1 MEPHVDAHKDLHSE
15 QGALRGEH
23 PGRSRN
29 PLIKVRDLAW
39 LEFEKPDLVRAEAFA
54 RAFGF
59 TTVLHT
65 ADELYLRG
73 TDAGSTC
80 VIVRRGTHS
89 RFVGPAF
96 AAQDKADVE
105 RLASATGRTTRT
117 LPEAIGGVAVELTD
131 PSGIPVRVVA
141 GMHELAELAAQ
152 QPHTFNFGHELRR
165 TNATQRPPR
174 EPARVQ
180 RLGHVVLQSTKY
192 LQTLDWYLDHLGLI
206 VSDFLYYPGQRDRG
220 PAMSFIRCDRGS
232 TPADHHTLALA
243 LGPSNR
249 YVHSAYQTCD
259 LDAIA
264 AGGEYLR
271 ELGYHRS
278 WGIGRH
284 IQGSQIFDYW
294 RDPDGFLV
302 EHFADGDMF
311 DNTLEPG
318 WAPFTASGLAQWGP
332 PATKDFLGIAPEQGS
347 SSRAAVDADRDPRRQ
362 RIRPHPPARTY
373 ESGTVMSISIYR
385 TSDAWWAG
393 TADAVAKVDTA
404 ATTTAQLLADR
415 AAIERAAAST
425 ETVAV
430 KSLDLLAP
438 VTAPCRVVAQ
448 MTNFASHVEDTGGD
462 PKTVPLTF
470 FRKASGSITGPVDDI
485 VKPEHVRLLDYEVEI
500 GLVIGRD
507 VPVGTTITA
516 DNLADYVCGLV
527 VTNDV
532 SARDVQLT
540 KTQFYESKSY
550 PTFTPVGPA
559 LVLLDAEELNRFG
572 ELRLQLRVNGELR
585 QDSTVESDM
594 IYRPVQALAALA
606 RFQQLSAGDLVMTG
620 TPVGTALSAP
630 PKPVQK
636 LVGLLPDDLK
646 WKMFFSGQAK
656 NTKYLHDG
664 DVVEASIATDDGKID
679 LGTQRNRV
687 RYA

>member
-1 MEPHVDAHKDLHSE
+1 
-15 QGALRGEH
+15 
-23 PGRSRN
+23 
-29 PLIKVRDLAW
+29 
-39 LEFEKPDLVRAEAFA
+39 
-54 RAFGF
+54 
-59 TTVLHT
+59 
-65 ADELYLRG
+65 
-73 TDAGSTC
+73 
-80 VIVRRGTHS
+80 
-89 RFVGPAF
+89 
-96 AAQDKADVE
+96 
-105 RLASATGRTTRT
+105 
-117 LPEAIGGVAVELTD
+117 
-131 PSGIPVRVVA
+131 
-141 GMHELAELAAQ
+141 
-152 QPHTFNFGHELRR
+152 
-165 TNATQRPPR
+165 
-174 EPARVQ
+174 
-180 RLGHVVLQSTKY
+180 
-192 LQTLDWYLDHLGLI
+192 
-206 VSDFLYYPGQRDRG
+206 
-220 PAMSFIRCDRGS
+220 
-232 TPADHHTLALA
+232 
-243 LGPSNR
+243 
-249 YVHSAYQTCD
+249 
-259 LDAIA
+259 
-264 AGGEYLR
+264 
-271 ELGYHRS
+271 
-278 WGIGRH
+278 
-284 IQGSQIFDYW
+284 
-294 RDPDGFLV
+294 
-302 EHFADGDMF
+302 
-311 DNTLEPG
+311 
-318 WAPFTASGLAQWGP
+318 
-332 PATKDFLGIAPEQGS
+332 
-347 SSRAAVDADRDPRRQ
+347 
-362 RIRPHPPARTY
+362 
-373 ESGTVMSISIYR
+373 MSISIYR

-393 TADAVAKVDTA
+393 TADAVAKIDTA

-462 PKTVPLTF
+462 PKKVPLTF

-559 LVLLDAEELNRFG
+559 LVLLDADELNRFG

-646 WKMFFSGQAK
+646 WKMFFAGQAK

-664 DVVEASIATDDGKID
+664 DVVEASIAHRRRQDRSRHAAQPGQVRMNDNPGFVPVVIVGAGPTGITAATKLAQYGVDCLVLDRWEDVYPQPRAVHLDDEIYRLLAG
-679 LGTQRNRV
+679 LGIADEFAAISRPARGLQLRDRNMRVMAQFHRECAESANGFPQANMFDQPELEALLRANLKHYPHAVLRGNAEVIEAVQISRRQSAGRVHRSGQRR
-687 RYA
+687 RAPGGDEICARLRRG